1 MAGWPAVLM
10 TPELGDL
17 TDDVRRLF
25 QELERAGAQAQSA
38 VAGQCTPALDVLET
52 DETIELLMDL
62 PGVPSH
68 AVRVLLKGAVV
79 IVAGEKVPL
88 SPNASGDYHLV
99 ERGSGRFARAVRI
112 VSAFDG
118 ARAAASLVKGELR
131 VVLPKIHDRRGQAR
145 SVPITAES
153 IGHEC

>member
-1 MAGWPAVLM
+1 M

-25 QELERAGAQAQSA
+25 EELERTGAHGRSS
-38 VAGQCTPALDVLET
+38 VAGQCSPALDVLET
-52 DETIELLMDL
+52 DETIELVMDL
-62 PGVPSH
+62 PGVPGS
-68 AVRVLLKGAVV
+68 AVRVLLKGGVV

-88 SPNASGDYHLV
+88 SPEASGDYHLV

-112 VSAFDG
+112 TSAFDG

-131 VVLPKIHDRRGQAR
+131 VVLPRIHDRRARAR
-145 SVPITAES
+145 SLPITADS